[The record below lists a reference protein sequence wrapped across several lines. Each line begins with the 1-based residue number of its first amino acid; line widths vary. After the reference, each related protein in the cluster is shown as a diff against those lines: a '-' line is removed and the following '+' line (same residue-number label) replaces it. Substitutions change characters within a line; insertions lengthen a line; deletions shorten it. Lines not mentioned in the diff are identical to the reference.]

1 MRIARK
7 IASAFLGPIPV
18 SRRRALG
25 TSERLAAATTLTS
38 SLEYLSQRKEIRK
51 GGLND
56 WSVARSAHVDSSPV
70 TRRLLDLVSGERT
83 TTALHIARVAVSA
96 GMLLPGSSRLRGLGS
111 LFLGATTL
119 ALYPRHRYGSDGS
132 DQVSTL
138 VQTAM
143 GAARLSRSTP
153 TQDALMWYVALQ
165 GNLSYVVAGWAKL
178 LGGSWRD
185 GTALGGIMR
194 TRTYGHQ
201 PTYALTQK
209 YPRAAKYLT
218 HGVLALE
225 CLFPVA
231 YLAGGRLAKPVIGAA
246 AGFHLANG
254 FVMGLGRFVTA
265 FVAMHPTIA
274 YTSAPKSHPSVAGRD
289 DRALQAA
296 ALVLAS
302 AASVAGAI
310 AVHRRLRVLEGWP
323 RSLRVTTRHGN
334 ELQYE
339 TSHGSDPDQPV
350 LVFAAGMLSTSEHFG
365 WITNGILDDN
375 RYGFLTY
382 ARAGY
387 AGSHYRGRGPYRLA
401 EAVDDLVDLVD
412 AAVPA
417 DRDVV
422 LVGHSLGGEL
432 ARRAAAELGD
442 RVRAVVYL
450 DSSHPGEL
458 NRSQQ
463 QSASAKP
470 MSASLALMVW
480 SLRFGS
486 GILLSRPG
494 WLEALPEM
502 FRKRVFDQYADARMW
517 VAGHRE
523 WKAVEREFRAH
534 EGDLAPL
541 GTHALVVSA
550 QRTVDKDPE
559 HLLMHHE
566 IADAH
571 RATGHAVETVVME
584 GADHDSL
591 LTDGRYGV
599 EAGRL
604 ILDFLARTAEPADTK
619 ERKAQAA

>member
-1 MRIARK
+1 MSIARK

-18 SRRRALG
+18 SRGRALG
-25 TSERLAAATTLTS
+25 TSERLAAATALTS
-38 SLEYLSQRKEIRK
+38 SLEYLSQRRQIRK
-51 GGLND
+51 GGFND
-56 WSVARSAHVDSSPV
+56 WSVARRAHADSSPV
-70 TRRLLDLVSGERT
+70 TRKLLDLVSGERT
-83 TTALHIARVAVSA
+83 TTALHMARVAVSA
-96 GMLLPGSSRLRGLGS
+96 GLLLPGDSRLRGAGS
-111 LFLGATTL
+111 LFLGATAL
-119 ALYPRHRYGSDGS
+119 ALYPRHRYGTDGS

-143 GAARLSRSTP
+143 GAARLSRSPT

-178 LGGSWRD
+178 LGTSWRD

-194 TRTYGHQ
+194 TRTYGHG

-209 YPRAAKYLT
+209 HPRAAKYLT

-265 FVAMHPTIA
+265 FVAMHPAIA
-274 YTSAPKSHPSVAGRD
+274 YTSAPKDHPSVAGRD
-289 DRALQAA
+289 DRVLKTAA
-296 ALVLAS
+296 VVFAS
-302 AASVAGAI
+302 AVSAAGAV
-310 AVHRRLRVLEGWP
+310 AVHRRLRAIEGWP
-323 RSLRVTTRHGN
+323 RSLRATTRHGN

-339 TSHGSDPDQPV
+339 MNPGEPDRPV
-350 LVFAAGMLSTSEHFG
+350 LVFATGMLSTSEHFG
-365 WITNGILDDN
+365 WITDTIRHDG
-375 RYGFLTY
+375 RFGFLTY

-387 AGSHYRGRGPYRLA
+387 AGSRYRSKAPYRLA
-401 EAVDDLVDLVD
+401 EAVDDLVDLVG

-432 ARRAAAELGD
+432 ARRAAARLGE

-470 MSASLALMVW
+470 LGASLSLMVW
-480 SLRFGS
+480 SLRCGA
-486 GILLSRPG
+486 GVLLARPG
-494 WLEALPEM
+494 WLEALPAM

-523 WKAVEREFRAH
+523 WKAVESEFRAH
-534 EGDLAPL
+534 TGELAAV
-541 GTHALVVSA
+541 TSHALVVSA

-571 RATGHAVETVVME
+571 RGAGRTVETVVLE

-599 EAGRL
+599 EVGRL
-604 ILDFLARTAEPADTK
+604 LLDFVTRTAEPAKTS
-619 ERKAQAA
+619 ERKEQTA